1 MDTKTDDI
9 VVVLTAL
16 SLEYQ
21 AVRAHLAAPRPVDH
35 AAGTTFE
42 VADLAQGGGRVALAE
57 TGGGNTSAA
66 LVAERAIAL
75 FNPRALVFV
84 GVAGALK
91 DDIALGDVVV
101 ATKIYA
107 YHGGKEQRGRFFPRP
122 VSWQIP
128 HHLDQL
134 ARQVDRTGSWAA
146 FLPPN
151 RAAGVPAVHFKPIA
165 AGEVVIDDREAPLA
179 RLLSDNYSDAVAVE
193 MESASVSEAGHFNH
207 SLPVVSVRGI
217 SDRADGVKHETDA
230 QGWQPVAAANAA
242 AFAASLVKE
251 ICARSDISG
260 VPSQPAPPVDNP
272 PEQFGVAAL
281 IAERTRNF
289 TGRQWA
295 IDEIDKKIADPDFPS
310 GYVLVLGEPGSGKTT
325 LLGRLVQKR
334 GYIHHFN
341 VTALGIRSS
350 TAFYSNVCAQLS
362 ARYGVVGGPLPY
374 DSAARA
380 ERLVRMLDAAASV
393 ARPLVVVVDALDE
406 SELPEDSPANWLAL
420 PPALPEGVH
429 FVLSSRKLDTYR
441 LSPGFEPLEIDGTHN
456 AHNRRDIVTYIEQQ
470 LNTHR
475 AAFAPRLTQWEQS
488 AESFRTILAE
498 KSMGNFMYVV
508 HILRDIREERL
519 SLETI
524 DDVDKLPKGLHAY
537 YANHWR
543 AMTALDETLMREIYE
558 PVLQV
563 LAVVR
568 EPVDIDFLASAA
580 SAASD
585 THLSPRQVVTVLREW
600 RQFLTD
606 VPVNGESH
614 WRLYHASFREFVA
627 SQGTGLSRTRRR
639 MTADA
644 LSAIPGWPAD
654 DNQTAP

>member
-16 SLEYQ
+16 PLEYK
-21 AVRAHLAAPRPVDH
+21 AVRAHLAAPQPVGH
-35 AAGTTFE
+35 AGTIFE
-42 VADLAQGGGRVALAE
+42 VADLAQGGGRVALAG
-57 TGGGNTSAA
+57 TGGGITSAA
-66 LVAERAIAL
+66 VLAERAIAR

-91 DDIALGDVVV
+91 DKIALGDVVV

-107 YHGGKEQRGRFFPRP
+107 YHGGQEQEGGFSPRP

-128 HHLDQL
+128 HHLHQL
-134 ARQVDRTGSWAA
+134 ALQVDLAGSWAA
-146 FLPPN
+146 SLPPD
-151 RAAGVPAVHFKPIA
+151 RADPAPAVHFKPIA
-165 AGEVVIDDREAPLA
+165 AGEVVINDREAPLA
-179 RLLSDNYSDAVAVE
+179 RLLRNIYPDAVAVE
-193 MESASVSEAGHFNH
+193 MESAGVSEAGHFNH
-207 SLPVVSVRGI
+207 SLPVVAIRGI
-217 SDRADGVKHETDA
+217 SDKADGAKHETDA

-242 AFAASLVKE
+242 AFAVSLVKE
-251 ICARSDISG
+251 ICAQSGISG
-260 VPSQPAPPVDNP
+260 ASSPAPPVDDP
-272 PEQFGVAAL
+272 PGQFGVAAL

-295 IDEIDKKIADPDFPS
+295 IDEIDKKMADPDFPS
-310 GYVLVLGEPGSGKTT
+310 GYLLVLGEPGSGKTT
-325 LLGRLVQKR
+325 LLGRLVQTR
-334 GYIHHFN
+334 NYIHHFN
-341 VTALGIRSS
+341 VTALESCSS
-350 TAFYSNVCAQLS
+350 TAFYTNICAQLS
-362 ARYGVVGGPLPY
+362 ARHGVVGGPLPY
-374 DSAARA
+374 DSAART
-380 ERLVRMLDAAASV
+380 ERLMRMLNAAVSV
-393 ARPLVVVVDALDE
+393 TRPLVVVVDALDE

-420 PPALPEGVH
+420 PPALPAGVH

-441 LSPGFEPLEIDGTHN
+441 LSPGFEPLEIDGIHN

-475 AAFAPRLTQWEQS
+475 AAFDPRLAQWKQS
-488 AESFRTILAE
+488 AESFCDIIAE

-519 SLETI
+519 SLDTI
-524 DDVDKLPKGLHAY
+524 DDPNKLPEGLRAY
-537 YANHWR
+537 YARHWT
-543 AMTALDETLMREIYE
+543 AMTARDETLMHQVYE

-563 LAVVR
+563 LAIAR

-580 SAASD
+580 SAASN
-585 THLSPRQVVTVLREW
+585 THLSPRQVITVLREW

-606 VPVNGESH
+606 VPVDGESR

-627 SQGTGLSRTRRR
+627 SQGMGLSRARRR

-644 LSAIPGWPAD
+644 LSAIPGWAEG
-654 DNQTAP
+654 DNRTAP